1 MPGRSPNS
9 QSGKGEPPFALYPEE
24 CWHGGCCVTMYPK
37 PGAIRLNHALPLSPF
52 WWISTSQRLT
62 QGLIPRNPLPLPFSS
77 ISFPF
82 EGILQ
87 PSRMIRVFKRG
98 QCLLAQKPP
107 IDWAIGITFY
117 FDRFSILNMNKDA
130 TTSIAETTR
139 TFYDFHR
146 ALPYHSL
153 CSYRFT
159 TVKDSSVIVICISQR
174 Q

>member
-1 MPGRSPNS
+1 MPGRSPHS
-9 QSGKGEPPFALYPEE
+9 QSGKGEPPFALYPEQ
-24 CWHGGCCVTMYPK
+24 CWYCGCCVTMYPK

-87 PSRMIRVFKRG
+87 PSRMIQVFKRG

-117 FDRFSILNMNKDA
+117 FDRFSIFYVNKDA
-130 TTSIAETTR
+130 TTSIAETTC
-139 TFYDFHR
+139 TSYDFHR
-146 ALPYHSL
+146 IPL
-153 CSYRFT
+153 CQNSSSYAFIA
-159 TVKDSSVIVICISQR
+159 VEDHDVVVICISQR